1 MSNQKPKKTNKRG
14 GKRPNSGRKPASAP
28 FKEKTKPIRVP
39 ISLIPSIK
47 ETLEDLKKLRKSID
61 IENIVPIPLEQNQ
74 LRIPLFA
81 NTVPA
86 GSPTPTDDYVDNYLS
101 LNDLLIK
108 REDSSFFIR
117 VVGLSMVDA
126 NIYPDDILIVD
137 RSMEAVHGKVVI
149 AILDNELTVKRLDLS
164 GDSPVLKSENP
175 EYPNIPVNSELLIW
189 GVVTSV
195 IHQL

>member
-1 MSNQKPKKTNKRG
+1 MSKQEPKKTNKRG

-86 GSPTPTDDYVDNYLS
+86 GSPTPTDDYIDNYLS

-164 GDSPVLKSENP
+164 GDSPILKSENP

>member
-1 MSNQKPKKTNKRG
+1 MSNQEPNKIKSRG
-14 GKRPNSGRKPASAP
+14 GKRPNSGRKAASAP

-47 ETLEDLKKLRKSID
+47 ETLEDLKKLRKSMD
-61 IENIVPIPLEQNQ
+61 IENIVPIPLENNQ

-86 GSPTPTDDYVDNYLS
+86 GTPTPTDDYIDNYLS

-117 VVGLSMVDA
+117 VVGHSMIDA

-164 GDSPVLKSENP
+164 GENPVLKSENP

>member
-1 MSNQKPKKTNKRG
+1 MSNQETSKINNRG

-164 GDSPVLKSENP
+164 GENPVLKSENP

>member
-1 MSNQKPKKTNKRG
+1 MSNQEPSKINKRG
-14 GKRPNSGRKPASAP
+14 GKRPNSGRKTASAP

-47 ETLEDLKKLRKSID
+47 ETLEDLKKLRKSMD

-86 GSPTPTDDYVDNYLS
+86 GSPTPTDDYIDNYLS

-108 REDSSFFIR
+108 QENSSFFIR

-164 GDSPVLKSENP
+164 GDKPLLKS

>member
-1 MSNQKPKKTNKRG
+1 MSNQKPKKINKRG

-86 GSPTPTDDYVDNYLS
+86 GSPTPTDDYIDNYLS